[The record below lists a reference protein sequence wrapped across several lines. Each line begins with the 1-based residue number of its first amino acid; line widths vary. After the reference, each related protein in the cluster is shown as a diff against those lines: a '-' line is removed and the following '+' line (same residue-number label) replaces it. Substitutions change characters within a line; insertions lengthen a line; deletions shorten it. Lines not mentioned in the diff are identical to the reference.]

1 MKRNAFSIVELLVV
15 IGILAILLALLLPA
29 LRINRDGISHRITCQ
44 NNLRQIALAMTNYH
58 SAQQCFPPCFGSVG
72 GQGAGSSGQ
81 LGPFVAILPFMDESS
96 KFDSIT
102 KGYTDGGASFPAFPA
117 LSDVNFEPWQTGSP
131 IFICPNVPE
140 DKVSTDFAK
149 THYGICI
156 GDRARNIHSPETA
169 RGPFSGSRRI
179 SYADILDGSSNT
191 FMVGEIGART
201 KAARANQYAINQPV
215 SILENPSQCYGL
227 VDGNGQDWQFKKS
240 VSLSK
245 IGRGGHWAD
254 GRAGVALF
262 NTILAPMSPSV
273 SEGEIGGDGIY
284 SASGPHEGG
293 VNIARM
299 DGSVAFIV
307 SEIDAGDSST
317 PAPTEEEMAAGIES
331 PYGVW
336 GALGTINGGETV
348 TDYY

>member
-29 LRINRDGISHRITCQ
+29 LRISHGGSRRITCQ
-44 NNLRQIALAMTNYH
+44 NNLRQIGLAMSNYQM
-58 SAQQCFPPCFGSVG
+58 AQQCFPPCVGSVG
-72 GQGAGSSGQ
+72 GQGVGSSGQ

-102 KGYTDGGASFPAFPA
+102 KGYTEGSVSFPAFPA

-131 IFICPNVPE
+131 IFICPSVPE
-140 DKVSTDFAK
+140 DKDSTDFAV

-169 RGPFSGSRRI
+169 RGPFSGSQRI
-179 SYADILDGSSNT
+179 SFPDILDGASNT
-191 FMVGEIGART
+191 FMAGEIGART
-201 KAARANQYAINQPV
+201 KATRANQYAINQPV
-215 SILENPSQCYGL
+215 SILENPSQCYEL
-227 VDGNGQDWQFKKS
+227 VDGIGQDWQFHKP

-262 NTILAPMSPSV
+262 NTILPPMSPSV
-273 SEGEIGGDGIY
+273 SVGEIGADGIY
-284 SASGPHEGG
+284 SVSGPHKGG

-299 DGSVAFIV
+299 DGSVAFID
-307 SEIDAGDSST
+307 SEIDTGDSSSR
-317 PAPTEEEMAAGIES
+317 APTEEEMAAGIES

-336 GALGTINGGETV
+336 GALGTINGGEIV
-348 TDYY
+348 TYY